1 MKKENL
7 RKKTN
12 KQNKK
17 RGVFVK
23 SPIQPKDQG
32 KGDSSYPKASASH
45 HDKFFKQAFSEPSL
59 AKDLVKLILT
69 SEELTA
75 CKLKNLKVEEKLS
88 KAKKMDLIL
97 TFGLKHFPKK
107 QIQILI
113 LVEHKSQYSR
123 QIYQQILDYQALLY
137 REAKKP
143 TILIPV
149 VFYHGKSPWKHKLSF
164 QQGVLGKFFLKIPPS
179 FKKTVLEYEPRFID
193 TKDIENERLRE
204 CLKDKSSGLHWVLE
218 VLDRSWFLR
227 DNTKELRELL
237 FGFFASIK
245 KEKLIIALMEYLRA
259 QGLSSRIW
267 KSLEREA
274 IKKGLLNKGGYM
286 DVREDIKQEGIQIGW
301 QKGLQAGRQER
312 NHEVILNMLRKNTD
326 ISFISEVTGLSV
338 KEIKKLKNGS

>member
-1 MKKENL
+1 MKIFEKIS
-7 RKKTN
+7 KK
-12 KQNKK
+12 
-17 RGVFVK
+17 
-23 SPIQPKDQG
+23 
-32 KGDSSYPKASASH
+32 DSTVE
-45 HDKFFKQAFSEPSL
+45 FFKVLPNFTEDNTRLDKGP
-59 AKDLVKLILT
+59 
-69 SEELTA
+69 
-75 CKLKNLKVEEKLS
+75 CKT
-88 KAKKMDLIL
+88 KKMDLIL
-97 TFGLKHFPKK
+97 TFGLKHFPRK

-164 QQGVLGKFFLKIPPS
+164 QEAVLGDFFSKIPPS

-193 TKDIENERLRE
+193 TKDIKNERLRE

-237 FGFFASIK
+237 FGFFSSIK

-259 QGLSSRIW
+259 QGLSSRLW

-286 DVREDIKQEGIQIGW
+286 DVREDFIQQGME
-301 QKGLQAGRQER
+301 KGRQER
-312 NHEVILNMLRKNTD
+312 NYEVIVNMLNKKLD

-338 KEIKKLKNGS
+338 KEIKKLKNKRS